1 MEIILYDDVLPK
13 LVCFSLSNP
22 TLLKSY
28 VFCFYSFQK
37 IETIRPHVCMYTLHS
52 DEVVSLISGDES
64 VVYSCSQMQWMLHY
78 TAIPAIIITS
88 KEPVCP
94 RVELILKIIIILLII
109 FLGFI
114 KSKPC

>member
-13 LVCFSLSNP
+13 LVCFLSP

-37 IETIRPHVCMYTLHS
+37 TIRPHVCMYTLHS

-64 VVYSCSQMQWMLHY
+64 VVCSPMQLMLYS
-78 TAIPAIIITS
+78 TAIPAIIIIMFCYKT
-88 KEPVCP
+88 VD
-94 RVELILKIIIILLII
+94 LY
-109 FLGFI
+109 
-114 KSKPC
+114 

>member
-1 MEIILYDDVLPK
+1 MEMLFFRNYSVF
-13 LVCFSLSNP
+13 FSP

-64 VVYSCSQMQWMLHY
+64 VVYSCSPMQWMLHS
-78 TAIPAIIITS
+78 TAIPAIIIIM
-88 KEPVCP
+88 CCY
-94 RVELILKIIIILLII
+94 
-109 FLGFI
+109 
-114 KSKPC
+114 KSVDLY

>member
-13 LVCFSLSNP
+13 LVFFSP

-52 DEVVSLISGDES
+52 DYLEVVSLISGDES
-64 VVYSCSQMQWMLHY
+64 VVYSCSPMQWMLHS
-78 TAIPAIIITS
+78 TAIPT
-88 KEPVCP
+88 
-94 RVELILKIIIILLII
+94 IIIIMCCYKTIDLY
-109 FLGFI
+109 
-114 KSKPC
+114 